1 MALFEETPA
10 FYMVPRSIPA
20 DSWPLHAPYIVLR
33 LFLEEFCG
41 STESL
46 RSLGEAR
53 EGGGVSHCGRQFLFF
68 LNRLCFNIEVL
79 TIYIL

>member
-46 RSLGEAR
+46 RSLGEGV
-53 EGGGVSHCGRQFLFF
+53 GGQPLRAAILIFF
-68 LNRLCFNIEVL
+68 E
-79 TIYIL
+79 

>member
-33 LFLEEFCG
+33 LFLDVFCG

-46 RSLGEAR
+46 RSLGE
-53 EGGGVSHCGRQFLFF
+53 GGGGSAIGPLRAAILIFF
-68 LNRLCFNIEVL
+68 E
-79 TIYIL
+79 

>member
-33 LFLEEFCG
+33 LFLDVFCG
-41 STESL
+41 SIESL
-46 RSLGEAR
+46 RNLGE
-53 EGGGVSHCGRQFLFF
+53 GGWGQLLRAAILIFF
-68 LNRLCFNIEVL
+68 E
-79 TIYIL
+79 

>member
-33 LFLEEFCG
+33 LFLDVFCG

-46 RSLGEAR
+46 RSLGA
-53 EGGGVSHCGRQFLFF
+53 GGGASHCGRQFLFF